1 MRSVFVS
8 TTHRVTSKQPVY
20 LPWLV
25 CFSAALF
32 FFYEFMQVN
41 MFNAITSALMKEF
54 SLSPARVGQISANYF
69 YATLFFLIPAGMI
82 LDRCSTRKVIL
93 VAMTSSVLC
102 TFLFALATH
111 IWMGDVCRFITGIGG
126 SFCFISCIRLASS
139 WFSPRRLALV
149 IGLIVTIAMFGGMLA
164 QTPMTLLTD
173 LLGWRN
179 MLLIDGLVG
188 LVILI
193 PIFLVVKDRP
203 EIAINK
209 SEAHTALPW
218 FKFIQSLKSSLLN
231 LQNWLGGVYTS
242 LLNLPLFLLGAMW
255 GSLYLVQVHGL
266 SRTQASLVTSM
277 IFIGTI
283 LGSPVIGWY
292 SDRMALR
299 RLPMI
304 LCAALSLIIILLI
317 MLIPHLSLYSL
328 MLLFFAIGFFT
339 SAQIISYPL
348 IAESNPPALIGTAE
362 GIASTL
368 VMAGGASQPLFGA
381 LLDFSGN
388 HHLINGASH
397 YANSDFLLAMSLM
410 PIAFLIGLVASFFI
424 RETHC
429 RPLEN
434 KPDVN

>member
-1 MRSVFVS
+1 MRSVFIS
-8 TTHRVTSKQPVY
+8 TTDHVANKQPIY

-54 SLSPARVGQISANYF
+54 SLSAVQVGQISANYF
-69 YATLFFLIPAGMI
+69 YATLFFLFPAGMI
-82 LDRCSTRKVIL
+82 LDRCSTRKIIL
-93 VAMTSSVLC
+93 VAMASSVLC

-139 WFSPRRLALV
+139 WFPPRRLALV

-173 LLGWRN
+173 LLGWRG
-179 MLLIDGLVG
+179 MLLIDGLAG
-188 LVILI
+188 LVMLI
-193 PIFLVVKDRP
+193 PILLFIKDRP
-203 EIAINK
+203 EVAINK
-209 SEAHTALPW
+209 FEAHTALPW

-242 LLNLPLFLLGAMW
+242 LLNLPIFLLGAMW
-255 GSLYLVQVHGL
+255 GSLYLVQAHGL
-266 SRTQASLVTSM
+266 TRTQASFVTSM

-283 LGSPVIGWY
+283 IGSPVIGWY

-299 RLPMI
+299 PMI
-304 LCAALSLIIILLI
+304 LCATLSLVTILLI
-317 MLIPHLSLYSL
+317 MFIPHLSLYSL
-328 MLLFFAIGFFT
+328 MLLFFATGFFS

-368 VMAGGASQPLFGA
+368 VMAGGISQPLFGA
-381 LLDFSGN
+381 LLNFSGN
-388 HHLINGASH
+388 HQIINGVSY

-410 PIAFLIGLVASFFI
+410 PIAFLIGLVASFFM

-429 RPLEN
+429 RPLE
-434 KPDVN
+434 KVN